1 MIRRLLASDNL
12 VCILCVVWFLAMGWV
27 VEGWLSIRNL
37 SNILITMLPLL
48 VIAIGQMFVMV
59 TAGIDLSVTAI
70 VAMASVVG
78 ASVMTASGGPL
89 TDSAFAVPL
98 AVLAMLLVGIT
109 VGTINGLSVSR
120 LRMPP
125 FMVTLATQIFFV
137 GAATWYPHWFAGSS
151 SIADLPKAFVALAQE
166 PVPLLPNMLWIS
178 LTLAVAAHFVLA
190 KTVLGRSLYAVGINP
205 GVARVS
211 GLRVE
216 RTLLLAYIICG
227 FYAAV
232 GAIMYTALQETGD
245 PKLGSLSKLLDVIG
259 AAVIGGTSLSGG
271 KGKVVW
277 TVFGVL
283 LLVLIDTSLAMQGL
297 SEEIVMISKGTV
309 ILLAATLDA
318 VRTRS
323 TES

>member
-1 MIRRLLASDNL
+1 MTRRLLASDNL
-12 VCILCVVWFLAMGWV
+12 VCILCIAWFLAMALF
-27 VEGWLSIRNL
+27 VEGWLSIRNV
-37 SNILITMLPLL
+37 SNILITMMPLL

-78 ASVMTASGGPL
+78 ASVMTASGGL
-89 TDSAFAVPL
+89 LAGSALAMPL
-98 AVLAMLLVGIT
+98 AVLAMILTGVGI
-109 VGTINGLSVSR
+109 GTINGISVSK

-125 FMVTLATQIFFV
+125 FMVTLATQMLFV

-151 SIADLPKAFVALAQE
+151 SIADLPKSFILLSE
-166 PVPLLPNMLWIS
+166 ETVPLLPNTLWVS
-178 LTLAVAAHFVLA
+178 LILAVAAHFVLT
-190 KTVLGRSLYAVGINP
+190 KTLLGRSLYAVGINP
-205 GVARVS
+205 KVAAVS

-216 RTLLLAYIICG
+216 RTLLMAYVISG

-232 GAIMYTALQETGD
+232 GAIMYTAIQETGD

-297 SEEIVMISKGTV
+297 SEEIVMISKGAV